1 MAKKANRTAGTERR
15 YINPL
20 TDFGFKRIFGSE
32 ANKDLLIDF
41 LNAVL
46 EIDGGIVDLRYDNPE
61 RQGRAKIDRR
71 AIFDLY
77 CVTGKGEHVIVEM
90 QNVQQDYFKDRVL
103 YYASF
108 PIQEQGQRK
117 KDWDFQLTPVYSVN
131 ILNFKFGKNSDEEGQ
146 YFHYVQLTDK
156 FSNRVFYDKLA
167 LVFMELPN
175 FTKKEHEL
183 KNNIDRWL
191 YLLKYLAEMQNLPNV
206 LHTNIFVKLCHV
218 AEFAKM
224 TRNEIKKYDQSLK
237 QYRDMYLM
245 ETALQ
250 RKEALLKEK
259 DAEIQVKDVEL
270 QEKDVELQEK
280 DVELQEKD
288 VELQKAKLALKTKD
302 ETMVH
307 VLFEAGVSVEKIA
320 SSTGLSMKEI
330 NRIIKAC

>member
-1 MAKKANRTAGTERR
+1 MAKKVNRTVSTEGR

-20 TDFGFKRIFGSE
+20 TDFGFKRIFGAE

-46 EIDGGIVDLRYDNPE
+46 DIEGGIIDLRYDNPE

-108 PIQEQGQRK
+108 PIQEQAQRK
-117 KDWDFQLTPVYSVN
+117 KDWNFQLTPVYSVN
-131 ILNFKFGKNSDEEGQ
+131 ILNFVFSKTSDEQQQ
-146 YFHYVQLTDK
+146 YFHDVQLTDK
-156 FSNRVFYDKLA
+156 ISGRVFYDKLTFI
-167 LVFMELPN
+167 FMELPN

-183 KNNIDRWL
+183 ETNIDRWL
-191 YLLKYLAEMQNLPNV
+191 YLLKYLAEMQDLPDA
-206 LHTNIFVKLCHV
+206 LHNHIFKKLCHV
-218 AEFAKM
+218 AEIAIM
-224 TRNEIKKYDQSLK
+224 TRNEMKKYDQSLK
-237 QYRDMYLM
+237 QYRDMYLL

-250 RKEALLKEK
+250 RKEALLQEKIAKIQAKDVEIQVK
-259 DAEIQVKDVEL
+259 DAEIQKAQADI
-270 QEKDVELQEK
+270 
-280 DVELQEKD
+280 
-288 VELQKAKLALKTKD
+288 QKKNDEILKKNLALKTKD

-307 VLFEAGVSVEKIA
+307 VLFEAGISVEKIA
-320 SSTGLSMKEI
+320 SSTGLSVKEI
-330 NRIIKAC
+330 NRMIKTC